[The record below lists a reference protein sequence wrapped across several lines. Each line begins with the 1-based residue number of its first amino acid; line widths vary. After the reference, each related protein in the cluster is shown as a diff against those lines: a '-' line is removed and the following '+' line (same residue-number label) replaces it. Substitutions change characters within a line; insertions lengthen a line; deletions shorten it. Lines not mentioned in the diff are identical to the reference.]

1 MAKTFG
7 VLTIHGMGNQRPD
20 YDSALRR
27 NLFQNLSEEII
38 ADLRIRSIWYHGDF
52 QERQGRVWQDMLDSN
67 NPLDQQRLRKFFL
80 YFFSDAATSEIRP
93 DEATSTYKRIQRTI
107 LREINALRVELGDQ
121 DRPVVI
127 IAHSLGCQIISNYIW
142 DAQQG
147 IGIWKDQPPTA
158 FQQLATARLMVTS
171 GCNIPLFVSGLARIE
186 AIEKP
191 NPQFAW
197 HNFYDRDDILGWP
210 LKPLS
215 KGFHNAYEQV
225 VSQDREINTGWTP
238 LSHSDY
244 WEDDSFIQPVAA
256 LIKDLH
262 ASLGPEAA

>member
-1 MAKTFG
+1 MARKFG

-20 YDSALRR
+20 YDSALKR
-27 NLFQNLSEEII
+27 NIYQHLNEEII
-38 ADLRIRSIWYHGDF
+38 ADLRFKSIWYHGDF
-52 QERQGRVWQDMLDSN
+52 QERQGRVWQDMLNSN
-67 NPLDQQRLRKFFL
+67 NPLDQQSLRKFFL

-93 DEATSTYKRIQRTI
+93 DEESSTYKRIQRTI
-107 LREINALRVELGDQ
+107 LREINALRVELEDQ

-127 IAHSLGCQIISNYIW
+127 MAHSLGCQIISNYIW
-142 DAQQG
+142 DAQHG
-147 IGIWKDQPPTA
+147 IGIWKDQAPTA
-158 FQQLATARLMVTS
+158 FQKLTTARLMITS

-191 NPQFAW
+191 NEQFTW

-215 KGFHNAYEQV
+215 KGFHNSYEQV
-225 VSQDREINTGWTP
+225 VTKDREINTGWTP
-238 LSHSDY
+238 FGHSDY
-244 WEDDSFIQPVAA
+244 WEDDSFIKPVAA

-262 ASLGPEAA
+262 AGLQDDIA